1 MKIKSINKSWLAIL
15 SGSGAL
21 ALLLLMAILCPICSS
36 EADAAECTDQNPS
49 ACPTQSASTKASVNV
64 TTIISVALDSQ
75 VDLEVVPD
83 ANGQFTSATANLSV
97 STNSAA
103 GYKVLLSTA
112 GSNNALTGPMVG
124 ESRTKIDA
132 IEQNTTKANFP
143 SNTWG
148 YNLGNT
154 STITDTTV
162 FSSVPISTAQTV
174 IRETDMPS
182 TDNYSLNFGAKVDNT
197 LASGE
202 YSNDIIVS
210 AIANPRKATIADIS
224 TMQDMNSEIC
234 ANTAEGYTKQLI
246 DTRDNKS
253 YWVAKLKDGDCWM
266 TQNLALDLKAD
277 TTLTPEDTDI
287 LSASSVITVGNNA
300 GDLLPTTFNSGAHFS
315 GSHVDFD
322 DGASWSIENTLLA
335 TPVANLGCGY
345 NVEYF
350 GYQCPDYGLLFID
363 GTWSPTFQAQQGVW
377 TGAGANNGKTIYIA
391 ANSSS
396 KTYDM
401 HYLLGNYYTW
411 WAAIG
416 TSDTSALQTSRY
428 SQQSI
433 CPKGWRLPNG
443 GSSDNDF
450 TNLYNQYG
458 LDPSLT
464 GTVGGNNYNAAEAP
478 FYLTRGGYIDNY
490 SHSGDY
496 ISLDN
501 FGQEG
506 EYWSNS
512 VNDYAYPL
520 TMQIGQSKLS
530 TDTRGGGSG
539 GDPQNGKFVRC
550 VAR

>member
-253 YWVAKLKDGDCWM
+253 YWVAKLKDGNCWM
-266 TQNLALDLKAD
+266 TQNLALDITTAGLKAS
-277 TTLTPEDTDI
+277 DTDI
-287 LSASSVITVGNNA
+287 ES
-300 GDLLPTTFNSGAHFS
+300 D
-315 GSHVDFD
+315 
-322 DGASWSIENTLLA
+322 W
-335 TPVANLGCGY
+335 
-345 NVEYF
+345 
-350 GYQCPDYGLLFID
+350 
-363 GTWSPTFQAQQGVW
+363 
-377 TGAGANNGKTIYIA
+377 
-391 ANSSS
+391 NSSS
-396 KTYDM
+396 TYPPTSASVWGTGISGATDM
-401 HYLLGNYYTW
+401 GIYHWSGGLYPLVKPTEYNSCGYTASNFYECISKGVVSPSSAPSSHYTIGHYYSW
-411 WAAIG
+411 NAAAAGTGTADGTSTGSVCPKNWTLPDTSQYNSMFSAYGIASSNSSKNPTGAPLYMTQSGGITINTGTAGMIGGGGFYQTKGAQSGANIG
-416 TSDTSALQTSRY
+416 TSYASAGPSSTIAGQ
-428 SQQSI
+428 
-433 CPKGWRLPNG
+433 GNG
-443 GSSDNDF
+443 AS
-450 TNLYNQYG
+450 
-458 LDPSLT
+458 
-464 GTVGGNNYNAAEAP
+464 
-478 FYLTRGGYIDNY
+478 
-490 SHSGDY
+490 
-496 ISLDN
+496 
-501 FGQEG
+501 
-506 EYWSNS
+506 
-512 VNDYAYPL
+512 
-520 TMQIGQSKLS
+520 
-530 TDTRGGGSG
+530 
-539 GDPQNGKFVRC
+539 VRC